1 MSYIFPIG
9 LAIAFVGLFFA
20 QIFAFTT
27 MRRLR
32 KKPHR
37 SSDFEPQDLFSGA
50 DIFAVSAAASMPK
63 CWRDFNEKK
72 GKPILREK
80 YDWIL
85 ANTKAWERV
94 LARIVF
100 TLIMTGVLLMIVGM
114 IGDAIY
120 G

>member
-1 MSYIFPIG
+1 MVEIFSLGLVIG
-9 LAIAFVGLFFA
+9 FFWLFLTL
-20 QIFAFTT
+20 IFSITT

-32 KKPHR
+32 KNPHR
-37 SSDFEPQDLFSGA
+37 SLDFEAQDLYSGA
-50 DIFAVSAAASMPK
+50 DIGATVAAASMPK
-63 CWRDFNEKK
+63 WWRDYMEKK

-80 YDWIL
+80 YDWL
-85 ANTKAWERV
+85 MVNTKAWERV

-114 IGDAIY
+114 IGDAMS